1 MADPKLSLDP
11 SDHEDVE
18 IDDQDNPEWTEED
31 FAKAHPLREALPD
44 LYAQIVA
51 EREVGLKLPAAT
63 IRAFA
68 EEGEDW
74 RERMADALTE
84 AARKKHAA

>member
-1 MADPKLSLDP
+1 MTNSAPFDP
-11 SDHEDVE
+11 V
-18 IDDQDNPEWTEED
+18 DDDNPELTD
-31 FAKAHPLREALPD
+31 ADIARMRPAREVLSSEA
-44 LYAQIVA
+44 YA
-51 EREVGLKLPAAT
+51 RLTGLSEVGLRLPAAT
-63 IRAFA
+63 IQAFA

>member
-1 MADPKLSLDP
+1 MTNSASVDP
-11 SDHEDVE
+11 V
-18 IDDQDNPEWTEED
+18 DDDNPELTD
-31 FAKAHPLREALPD
+31 ADIARMRPARDVLSPAA
-44 LYAQIVA
+44 YA
-51 EREVGLKLPAAT
+51 RLTGLSEVGLKLPADT

>member
-1 MADPKLSLDP
+1 MTNSVADP
-11 SDHEDVE
+11 V
-18 IDDQDNPEWTEED
+18 DDADNPELTD
-31 FAKAHPLREALPD
+31 ADIARMRPA
-44 LYAQIVA
+44 
-51 EREVGLKLPAAT
+51 REVLSPAAYARLTGVSEVALSLPAAT

-74 RERMADALTE
+74 RERMAEALTE

>member
-1 MADPKLSLDP
+1 MTRSASVDPVD
-11 SDHEDVE
+11 E
-18 IDDQDNPEWTEED
+18 DNPELTDTDIARMRPTHEVLSPN
-31 FAKAHPLREALPD
+31 AYARLTALS
-44 LYAQIVA
+44 
-51 EREVGLKLPAAT
+51 EVGLKLPAET

-74 RERMADALTE
+74 KERMVETLTE